1 MVSVV
6 PYSPDP
12 TTDFETTNSNFHE
25 FVKIEDSL
33 FRNCLLNQ
41 VRRYTLVLISS
52 YNNFSSLS
60 AEDKVLYFLINGLLK
75 ASKIAENF
83 VNNVHADVK
92 ISINQK
98 VSRFQVCFSNS

>member
-6 PYSPDP
+6 HYSPDP
-12 TTDFETTNSNFHE
+12 TTDFETTNPNFHE
-25 FVKIEDSL
+25 FVKIEVSEL
-33 FRNCLLNQ
+33 F
-41 VRRYTLVLISS
+41 VGSSEKDIHTS
-52 YNNFSSLS
+52 YNNFLSPS
-60 AEDKVLYFLINGLLK
+60 AEDQVIYFLIYGLLK